1 MLYVVVAALAGCADP
16 EPVDGDRMAPASRV
30 VRGGGDGQPGMRGSA
45 GRENHPAHRLAGL
58 PRRHAAD
65 PAAADPGDER
75 HPWVAVQ
82 VAACRGGVGYVDRQI
97 LAAARHADGAGIE
110 RHQQA

>member
-1 MLYVVVAALAGCADP
+1 MLYVVVAALARCADP
-16 EPVDGDRMAPASRV
+16 EPVDGDGVAPASRV
-30 VRGGGDGQPGMRGSA
+30 VCGGGDDQPGMRGSA

-97 LAAARHADGAGIE
+97 LAAARHAGGAGIE